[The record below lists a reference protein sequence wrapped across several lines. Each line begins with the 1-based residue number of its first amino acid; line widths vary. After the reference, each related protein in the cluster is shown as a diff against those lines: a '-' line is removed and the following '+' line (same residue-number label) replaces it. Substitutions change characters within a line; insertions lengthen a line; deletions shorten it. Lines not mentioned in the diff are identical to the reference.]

1 MAVGVEVNLVGSTWR
16 VDIDPR
22 LMLVDKVRQ
31 EVQGISDTLAHLSD
45 PEVYIPELV
54 QVLENIGTLPPF
66 YIGLFYADR
75 VPFFHLI
82 DQVQHLGVEAY
93 PVVEQ
98 GGPDQA
104 GEERLTDDLQGI
116 FPFVV

>member
-1 MAVGVEVNLVGSTWR
+1 MAVRVEVNLVGCAWR

-22 LMLVDKVRQ
+22 LMLVDQVRR
-31 EVQGISDTLAHLSD
+31 EVQGFPDTLTHLYD

-54 QVLENIGTLPPF
+54 QVLENIGALPPF
-66 YIGLFYADR
+66 YIGPFYAGR
-75 VPFFHLI
+75 VAVLHLLDPF
-82 DQVQHLGVEAY
+82 QQLGVEAY

-104 GEERLTDDLQGI
+104 GEE
-116 FPFVV
+116 